1 MSVRIR
7 GISSYSYSNTPLY
20 VLDGAIYNGPL
31 SALNPSD
38 IESINVLKDA
48 AATSLYGSSAANGVV
63 LLTTK
68 KVKEEETKS
77 IFLLRLVFLPVL
89 FLNTIE

>member
-7 GISSYSYSNTPLY
+7 GISSYSYSNNPLY

-31 SALNPSD
+31 SAINPAD

-68 KVKEEETKS
+68 KVKKGKDR
-77 IFLLRLVFLPVL
+77 IDFLQQQVFLHVQ
-89 FLNTIE
+89 FLNTTE